1 MGGPGWWKVGATVV
15 TAGLLYSVRY
25 DIRDWSQE
33 HRTTGGDRFF
43 QDARTTGKGL
53 FIPVMSLSFYLASFA
68 GNKDRE
74 RETAVMLLES
84 MGYSG
89 AAAGIGQYVLAS
101 DRPSTGSD
109 VNFFANHGHGI
120 SGDAALAAAIS
131 APLHAQYLVPQPGD
145 SSAVRFWKRA
155 GTGLVY
161 GVPMLV
167 AYQRV
172 NNDRHYAPDAF
183 LGVVTG
189 FTFGQLVVDAHQA
202 ARGTDHRLSPFF
214 GKHTAGLTLTW

>member
-1 MGGPGWWKVGATVV
+1 
-15 TAGLLYSVRY
+15 
-25 DIRDWSQE
+25 
-33 HRTTGGDRFF
+33 
-43 QDARTTGKGL
+43 
-53 FIPVMSLSFYLASFA
+53 
-68 GNKDRE
+68 
-74 RETAVMLLES
+74 MLLES

-167 AYQRV
+167 ACPACEQRSPLC
-172 NNDRHYAPDAF
+172 PDAF
-183 LGVVTG
+183 PESDRLHLRNSWWTG
-189 FTFGQLVVDAHQA
+189 TRRAAPTASLSLLRKARRVDADVKPGPRSRLCYPTGRSCGQRLRGSSRRRSGSA
-202 ARGTDHRLSPFF
+202 AATRRFAASALRKGGR
-214 GKHTAGLTLTW
+214 